1 MGNAD
6 DEAERRQHERAST
19 VEDVLGEVR
28 EDLGEQAYPTTSEAL
43 SATYGDTVVELPN
56 ETESLGSAF
65 DRLDVEF
72 ADADEAYE
80 ALVRE
85 FERGGVVDRADAAER
100 ATWSEERVDDERP
113 PADEGSE
120 SGREQSMERARQAQ
134 QADASDAEETNDE

>member
-28 EDLGEQAYPTTSEAL
+28 EDLGEQAYPMTS
-43 SATYGDTVVELPN
+43 
-56 ETESLGSAF
+56 
-65 DRLDVEF
+65 
-72 ADADEAYE
+72 E

-85 FERGGVVDRADAAER
+85 FERGGVVDRTNAAER

-113 PADEGSE
+113 PADEGGE

-134 QADASDAEETNDE
+134 QADASDAEEANDE